1 MARRYLEVAAFV
13 FGWMALGWLFRLGAH
28 AYLLLGVPLTAGF
41 QLGVRRKPLADAWV
55 RGEASLPVSRA
66 RLARAAVAA
75 AIVVLILR
83 RIRPGIGWAESL
95 WWVACVFGA
104 LPAWFSVSRLGR
116 AKLRE
121 AGLCLAT
128 AGILGCG
135 WFLGFFLLAHG
146 RPRIPLAAAYS
157 FALNLL
163 PLFLVCFV
171 LEEVTF
177 RGVLD
182 SHLAEPGAKGG
193 WGSAVFVS
201 ALWGLWHLPIT
212 GARGAA
218 ALLSTAASLVVF
230 QTMVGVPLSLFWR
243 RSGNLVVP
251 AFTHAFIDAFRNV
264 LGLLH

>member
-1 MARRYLEVAAFV
+1 MRRYLEAAAFV
-13 FGWMALGWLFRLGAH
+13 FAWMAAGWLFRLGAH

-55 RGEASLPVSRA
+55 RGAAALPVSRA
-66 RLARAAVAA
+66 GLARVVVAAVIA
-75 AIVVLILR
+75 VLILR
-83 RIRPGIGWAESL
+83 RVRPGVGWAESL

-104 LPAWFSVSRLGR
+104 LPAWFSASRLDR
-116 AKLRE
+116 AKLWE

-128 AGILGCG
+128 AGVLGCG

-146 RPRIPLAAAYS
+146 HPRLSLSSVEA
-157 FALNLL
+157 FVLNLL
-163 PLFLVCFV
+163 SLFLVCFV

-182 SHLAEPGAKGG
+182 SHLAAAGTKGG

-201 ALWGLWHLPIT
+201 ALWGLWHLPLT
-212 GARGAA
+212 GAAGAA
-218 ALLSTAASLVVF
+218 ALLRTAALLVAF
-230 QTMVGVPLSLFWR
+230 QTLVGVPLSLFWR
-243 RSGNLVVP
+243 RSGNLAVP

-264 LGLLH
+264 LFRV